1 MQEYLSDAVVL
12 SREPSGELD
21 LRISLFT
28 KKFGKL
34 VGKVKSARKIT
45 SKLSGHLEPGN
56 LIKVRVIEKN
66 GFQIADALKSAR
78 TDTKEADLEVLG
90 TLLHDEEPDSG
101 LWALITSG
109 NFNWKETLRLLG
121 WDPDAANCSRC
132 GRKPETFFTPH
143 QEFFCRSCVS
153 GISQDEVIYL

>member
-109 NFNWKETLRLLG
+109 NFNWKETLRL
-121 WDPDAANCSRC
+121 
-132 GRKPETFFTPH
+132 
-143 QEFFCRSCVS
+143 
-153 GISQDEVIYL
+153 